1 MKLEQKLSIFFGDTV
16 GSIEEV
22 KEDIVVI
29 ESFDKKFKITKTP
42 LSERR
47 FKPLYKVEFNGQS
60 ACFNDFDLVLD
71 YISDRL

>member
-22 KEDIVVI
+22 KEDIVVL
-29 ESFDKKFKITKTP
+29 ESFGKKVKVTKTP